1 MEYLTIII
9 ILIASNF
16 GCMVY
21 MILETKAKRI
31 AFKNIKEGISELEK
45 KFETTADVSNKG
57 YKKLSSLAQNGK
69 LEKSEVLKIKTL
81 ISSKDYYAIIHLA
94 KKYPNYDEIRNE
106 VYKVLKEDYE
116 GSKDV
121 TLKREV
127 LKLLD
132 ELTDRFLE
140 NSSYEDFN
148 KIKEMKIQVE
158 ELYKD
163 LNIYLQSEE
172 RRITQNKIS
181 ILESNINRID
191 KIKDFG
197 KLDDIVTEIN
207 EVDSSINKSFLN
219 INDDLKKKYEMLL
232 SSLSLKIKKRESS
245 ILYRQNMSA
254 LRMADFLRKK
264 FNNDKKIFSD
274 FDEVL
279 IERFV
284 NHTDYNKYEKLLP
297 DTLQYCEQAKQ
308 EIVGKLSPDQYK
320 VYAKKVVEREFIS
333 G

>member
-1 MEYLTIII
+1 M
-9 ILIASNF
+9 
-16 GCMVY
+16 
-21 MILETKAKRI
+21 
-31 AFKNIKEGISELEK
+31 
-45 KFETTADVSNKG
+45 
-57 YKKLSSLAQNGK
+57 
-69 LEKSEVLKIKTL
+69 
-81 ISSKDYYAIIHLA
+81 
-94 KKYPNYDEIRNE
+94 
-106 VYKVLKEDYE
+106 YKVLKEDYE